1 MKSIYES
8 AKSIMEKEGFLAR
21 KFRERDERIAKDTAA
36 REKTTNP
43 VPATSDA
50 GAGQSSS
57 KFAATDPR
65 RLDKGDGGKAARVG
79 AAASAERNQV
89 KPTVKPQAAAVA
101 KPAAAPTPAPT
112 GSEASRPSIDT
123 EKKDI
128 ISKAMSAKPET
139 KAEPSSVIDDIETNN
154 KEASA
159 TKPNDSGGMR
169 GNFSTAKGSNDSN
182 EPSKPSGSPMAGIK
196 YNTAEKPQAS
206 MSAPAS
212 SERQDVKDSSGATVK
227 DSSGSAVKTRSADEI
242 GDTNPRTG
250 KVTPGSFEKNQQQ
263 GQENLKKLKGMFG
276 MKESINKKFDI
287 TDALYQ
293 SVMEVMKKGN
303 IEGSVPRN
311 EKEKDLAAHHG
322 DPDVITHGDVLVAR
336 GVTPQKKT
344 NSVNTMKKEE
354 VETVD
359 EMSSKMKM
367 KLGLYGK
374 KKKTNEETVE
384 EGMGSAAKSM
394 AKKILSKLGG
404 GSDEDQRKDLQRK
417 MGVPQTGKK
426 PMKEGK
432 DTPGNSY
439 EHQCAIHVKSESYG
453 EGRTITTQHA
463 SPDAEGNIA
472 WYDVMFEHGIEKQVP
487 TSTLEILVSEM
498 HGHSKKKKM

>member
-8 AKSIMEKEGFLAR
+8 AKNIMERLGASGAAQVKKPDYNPRMTSAVKAQQAR
-21 KFRERDERIAKDTAA
+21 KD
-36 REKTTNP
+36 
-43 VPATSDA
+43 
-50 GAGQSSS
+50 
-57 KFAATDPR
+57 FAATDPR
-65 RLDKGDGGKAARVG
+65 RLDIGDGGKAAM
-79 AAASAERNQV
+79 AASAASAERNQV

-101 KPAAAPTPAPT
+101 KPAADPTPAPT

-128 ISKAMSAKPET
+128 ISKAMNAKPET
-139 KAEPSSVIDDIETNN
+139 KAAPPSVIDDIETNN

-196 YNTAEKPQAS
+196 SNTAEKPQAS

-276 MKESINKKFDI
+276 MKESINKKFNI

-293 SVMEVMKKGN
+293 SVMEVMKKDKK
-303 IEGSVPRN
+303 EGSVPRN
-311 EKEKDLAAHHG
+311 EKEKDLAAFHG
-322 DPDVITHGDVLVAR
+322 DPKRITHGDVLKAR
-336 GVTPQKKT
+336 GVTR
-344 NSVNTMKKEE
+344 EE
-354 VETVD
+354 VEPVD

-374 KKKTNEETVE
+374 KKKTNEESVD

-394 AKKILSKLGG
+394 AKKVLSKMGG
-404 GSDEDQRKDLQRK
+404 GSDKDQLKDLQKK
-417 MGVPQTGKK
+417 MGIPQTGKK
-426 PMKEGK
+426 PIKENK
-432 DTPGNSY
+432 DTPGNGY
-439 EHQCAIHVKSESYG
+439 AHQCAIHVKSESFG

-463 SPDAEGNIA
+463 NPDTDGNIE
-472 WYDVMFEHGIEKQVP
+472 WYDVMFKHGIEKQVP
-487 TSTLEILVSEM
+487 TDTLEILVSEM
-498 HGHSKKKKM
+498 HMHSKKKKAM